1 MNIFPIMGPLYSDTD
16 YQKIDLTKSHLNEY
30 DIRDEKE
37 LKNYLAN
44 LHQKCHAR
52 FLWGGYME
60 HRALYQSELF
70 SSGDQP
76 TRDIHLG
83 IDIWGIVYDLIY
95 APLDGIIHSFAYN
108 DRDLDY
114 GYTLILEHQ
123 LEDGP
128 CYTLYGHLGDAYYP
142 SWHKGKIIKAGDVIA
157 DMGPK
162 ETNGGWLPHLHFQ
175 VIKDMEGLEG
185 DFPGVCSSSDVQKY
199 QEICPDPQR
208 FISPIGQ

>member
-1 MNIFPIMGPLYSDTD
+1 MDIFPIMGPSYSDAD
-16 YQKIDLTKSHLNEY
+16 YQKVDLSKSHLDECG
-30 DIRDEKE
+30 IRDEE
-37 LKNYLAN
+37 ALKNHLVN
-44 LHQKCHAR
+44 LHQKCRAR

-60 HRALYQSELF
+60 HRSLYQSDLF

-76 TRDIHLG
+76 SRDIHLG
-83 IDIWGIVYDLIY
+83 IDIWGIVYDPIY

-123 LEDGP
+123 LEDGHY
-128 CYTLYGHLGDAYYP
+128 YTLYGHLGDAYYP
-142 SWHKGKIIKAGDVIA
+142 SWQKGKFIKAGEVIA
-157 DMGPK
+157 DVGPK

-175 VIKDMEGLEG
+175 VIKDMEEQEG

-199 QEICPDPQR
+199 QEICPDPLR
-208 FISPIGQ
+208 FIAPITL